1 MDGAAL
7 RSFAARQGGRG
18 PWLALAMALAMI
30 AALVFARSEGSVAG
44 GVPPAAPGP
53 GRPVP
58 GETYLW
64 KPVTIGAG
72 GFVTGLSISRD
83 GRTRVIRTDVGGAYL
98 WDERAS
104 RWRPL
109 FTAAS
114 APAERREIMRGGFGA
129 YEAVV
134 VPGDADRLYLA
145 IGGRFYRSDDRGAHW
160 REPDAGAPFP
170 LKLDA
175 NAPSR
180 LSGPFVAVAPDDPGR
195 LLLGTPGDGLWRSE
209 DGGARWTKVA
219 EVPASANGTGIVVR
233 FVDGPDRRPRAIAAS
248 GGNGLFAEGADGRFA
263 PLPSRGAGPKAVAR
277 IEQAAD
283 GDLFAVETDAQ
294 KAWRYHAGQWTDLAA
309 AGLPAARF
317 AGIAADPG
325 GRIIYVTDAGGKAWC
340 SADGGDRFASVG
352 RSQRVEA
359 GGPGYLRA
367 NNGGYFASGQI
378 LFDPVA
384 ANRLW
389 VAAGVG
395 PYRAETGGGCA
406 RLDWVTQVAG
416 IEELVA
422 NDATQPPGGAPL
434 FAAWDFGIHRKPD
447 LDVASTGYGPKM
459 RSLIAAQ
466 QVEWSG
472 GHPRF
477 LVTNASD
484 TRMDCCSED
493 GESVLAGWSD
503 DEGVSWHRFATLPT
517 PPGTKADDPWR
528 MSFGTIA
535 VAAGDVDD
543 IMWAPAFNRAPFFTR
558 DRGAHWTKVVLPG
571 ERGPLTGSFPDY
583 YNGRKTLAADR
594 VAPRTFYLVH
604 SGEGANAGLAGLWR
618 SEDGGAHWARAFP
631 GHIAPYDGGPARLR
645 AMPGAAG
652 RLFFTSGVSWGPDTR
667 LRRSDDGGAHWRPLD
682 GVDQV
687 DDLAFGKAAR
697 GARVPAIYVS
707 GRVGGRYGIWRSV
720 DDAAT
725 WQRVAALPAGR
736 LDQPSVVEADKDVFG
751 RVYVGY
757 SGTGWLTGAPTH
769 CAAAAPKP
777 GDDRACAAVEAP
789 VRP

>member
-7 RSFAARQGGRG
+7 RSLVARLGRWG
-18 PWLALAMALAMI
+18 RWPALGLLVAVV
-30 AALVFARSEGSVAG
+30 AALVLVRPEAGG
-44 GVPPAAPGP
+44 GVPPAAAGA
-53 GRPVP
+53 GLPVA

-64 KPVTIGAG
+64 KPVAIGAG
-72 GFVTGLSISRD
+72 GFVTGLSLSRD

-98 WDERAS
+98 WDEGRA
-104 RWRPL
+104 RWTPL

-114 APAERREIMRGGFGA
+114 VPAGDRAIVRGGFGA
-129 YEAVV
+129 WEAVV
-134 VPGDADRLYLA
+134 APGEAERLYLA
-145 IGGRFYRSDDRGAHW
+145 IKGRFFRSDDRGRHW
-160 REPDAGAPFP
+160 REPGGGAPFP
-170 LKLDA
+170 LALDA
-175 NAPSR
+175 NGPAR
-180 LSGPFVAVAPDDPGR
+180 LSGPFVAVAPDDPDR
-195 LLLGTPGDGLWRSE
+195 LLLGTPKDGLWRSA
-209 DGGARWTKVA
+209 DGGVHWERAA
-219 EVPASANGTGIVVR
+219 EVPASATGAGIVVG
-233 FVDGPDRRPRAIAAS
+233 FVAAPGGRVRALAAPAGHGVYLEDAS
-248 GGNGLFAEGADGRFA
+248 GRFA
-263 PLPSRGAGPKAVAR
+263 PLPARGAAPKTIAR
-277 IEQAAD
+277 IAQAPN
-283 GDLFAVETDAQ
+283 GELFAVETDAQ
-294 KAWRYHAGQWTDLAA
+294 KAWRYRGGTWSELAA
-309 AGLPAARF
+309 AGLPQARF
-317 AGIAADPG
+317 AGVAADPH
-325 GRIIYVTDAGGKAWC
+325 GRTIYVTDAGGKAWC
-340 SADGGDRFASVG
+340 SADGGDRFAPVG
-352 RSQRVEA
+352 RSQQVEE

-378 LFDPVA
+378 LFDPVV

-395 PYRAETGGGCA
+395 PYRAETGGGCV
-406 RLDWVTQVAG
+406 RLDWTTQVRG
-416 IEELVA
+416 LEEVVA

-434 FAAWDFGIHRKPD
+434 FAGWDFGIHRKPD
-447 LDVASTGYGPKM
+447 LDAFSTSYGPKM

-503 DEGVSWHRFATLPT
+503 DEGVSWRRFASLPT
-517 PPGTKADDPWR
+517 PPSTKPTDPWR
-528 MSFGTIA
+528 MAFGTIA

-543 IMWAPAFNRAPFFTR
+543 IVWEPAFNRAPFFTQ
-558 DRGAHWTKVVLPG
+558 DRGAHWTKVTLPG
-571 ERGPLTGSFPDY
+571 EVGPLTGSYPDY

-604 SGEGANAGLAGLWR
+604 SGEGANAALAGLWR
-618 SEDGGAHWARAFP
+618 SQDGGQHWTRLFA

-645 AMPGAAG
+645 AMPGQAG

-667 LRRSDDGGAHWRPLD
+667 LRRSDDGGARWRALD

-687 DDLAFGKAAR
+687 DDVAFGKAAR
-697 GARVPAIYVS
+697 GKRELAIYIS
-707 GRVGGRYGIWRSV
+707 GRVGGHYGIWRSV

-725 WQRVAALPAGR
+725 WQRVADLPAGR

-757 SGTGWLTGAPTH
+757 SGTGWLTGAPER
-769 CAAAAPKP
+769 CPAASPRP
-777 GDDRACAAVEAP
+777 GDDRACAAVEP
-789 VRP
+789 SVRP